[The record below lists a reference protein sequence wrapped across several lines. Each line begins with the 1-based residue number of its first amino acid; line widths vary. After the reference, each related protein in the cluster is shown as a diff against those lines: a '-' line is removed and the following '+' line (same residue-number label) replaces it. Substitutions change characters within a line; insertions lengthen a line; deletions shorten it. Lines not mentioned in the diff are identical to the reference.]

1 MTVISASAPVGC
13 QAREYSKPSELAP
26 PITATISAVSLNGA
40 DSIRISPCPES
51 PHFPSRGSGTDATR
65 RVAPTPARA
74 GSAAWSARVRHS
86 ATATLRTQAH
96 TLHARARTHAIAC
109 GTHQAAPTRAGSA
122 AWSARA
128 PLGDGYAIT
137 ALARA
142 RTSALCTHARA
153 RTPSHAAR
161 TGLDAEQEAEVDVHD
176 VARGQDHDVA
186 VVSVLH
192 LHATWR
198 VARLQPRNAARC
210 TVATGA
216 TAGPGRACSR

>member
-51 PHFPSRGSGTDATR
+51 PHSLIALQRCTDATR
-65 RVAPTPARA
+65 RAAPT
-74 GSAAWSARVRHS
+74 
-86 ATATLRTQAH
+86 
-96 TLHARARTHAIAC
+96 
-109 GTHQAAPTRAGSA
+109 PTRAGSA

-128 PLGDGYAIT
+128 RRSAT
-137 ALARA
+137 ATQSHSP
-142 RTSALCTHARA
+142 RTCAHKRTLCTHALA
-153 RTPSHAAR
+153 RTPSHAER
-161 TGLDAEQEAEVDVHD
+161 TGLDAEQEAEIDVHD

-198 VARLQPRNAARC
+198 VPWLQPRNAARC
-210 TVATGA
+210 TVATGE